1 MQCCSL
7 NEQPIVSYLVS
18 SVSDVLKAS
27 LFLFFSSLSFI
38 TLAGY
43 AVCGQQ
49 HYCPAVIPI
58 VVKVWI
64 LKWII
69 YKICIQER
77 ALLEGFSVN
86 SEKRLGLFSPD
97 RIDMREGEKIP
108 CS

>member
-1 MQCCSL
+1 M
-7 NEQPIVSYLVS
+7 YLKLLS
-18 SVSDVLKAS
+18 FS
-27 LFLFFSSLSFI
+27 FFFNLSFI
-38 TLAGY
+38 TLAVY
-43 AVCGQQ
+43 AICGQQ

-69 YKICIQER
+69 YKICIREW

-86 SEKRLGLFSPD
+86 SEKRLGHFSPD
-97 RIDMREGEKIP
+97 RIDMREGEKNP